1 MNGAVLQ
8 YQPKVTHHEKCP
20 FKVPVNVMTERV
32 AEGFHTYLQKLLAKF
47 LTVLLT
53 AKFESKLGGNYCGC
67 LHDGDTR
74 SLLELQK
81 KVREDFT
88 IT

>member
-1 MNGAVLQ
+1 MGQ
-8 YQPKVTHHEKCP
+8 YQPKVTHHDKCRI
-20 FKVPVNVMTERV
+20 KVPVNVITDRV
-32 AEGFHTYLQKLLAKF
+32 AEDGGLSYLQKLLAKF

-53 AKFESKLGGNYCGC
+53 DKFGSKLGGNYCGC

-74 SLLELQK
+74 SLLELQT